1 MFGRLYFFVKTKENK
16 TKIVCVRE
24 HISRASLGPYK
35 WFSLCSGAMNDCHFT
50 LYIVPYFLKTEPT
63 PCIIIRKILYI
74 HIIIPV
80 YVYIYPHTSG
90 GDIGTTSR
98 RVFMTNF
105 GAPTDKTGG
114 YLHYSVPSPDSS
126 RFTSLSRPAGCLSR
140 SSLHPGHVPPG
151 FPLLWPFSTE
161 SMPQATSLVSY
172 MSNAS
177 VMRSG

>member
-1 MFGRLYFFVKTKENK
+1 MCAWAYKPSKSGTIQVIFSVQWCYEWLSFYPLYCTVFSENWTHTMYYNQK
-16 TKIVCVRE
+16 NIIHTYY
-24 HISRASLGPYK
+24 H
-35 WFSLCSGAMNDCHFT
+35 
-50 LYIVPYFLKTEPT
+50 
-63 PCIIIRKILYI
+63 PCI
-74 HIIIPV
+74 

-126 RFTSLSRPAGCLSR
+126 RFASLSRPAGCLSR